1 MLIFK
6 FSSNNKCFFS
16 RWLGQL
22 QCANAMPLLFYLQIH
37 GAKYTVIIANR
48 VDSWVKYP

>member
-22 QCANAMPLLFYLQIH
+22 QSANAMPLLFSIC
-37 GAKYTVIIANR
+37 KYTVIIANK
-48 VDSWVKYP
+48 VDLRVKYS

>member
-22 QCANAMPLLFYLQIH
+22 QSANAMPLLFYLQIH
-37 GAKYTVIIANR
+37 GANIL
-48 VDSWVKYP
+48 

>member
-22 QCANAMPLLFYLQIH
+22 QSANAMPLLFSICKLTVQI
-37 GAKYTVIIANR
+37 YCNYANKSR
-48 VDSWVKYP
+48 FTG